1 MKNKKT
7 KQKKIIDYNFEI
19 SYKNEKRKNE
29 KKNILSNYTNFNY
42 RRFPCSKVLFKEEK
56 ITKIL
61 EEKLSKTFKYFNSD
75 SFVLVDVPGD
85 GNCGYYTIQLFL

>member
-42 RRFPCSKVLFKEEK
+42 RRFS
-56 ITKIL
+56 
-61 EEKLSKTFKYFNSD
+61 
-75 SFVLVDVPGD
+75 G
-85 GNCGYYTIQLFL
+85 